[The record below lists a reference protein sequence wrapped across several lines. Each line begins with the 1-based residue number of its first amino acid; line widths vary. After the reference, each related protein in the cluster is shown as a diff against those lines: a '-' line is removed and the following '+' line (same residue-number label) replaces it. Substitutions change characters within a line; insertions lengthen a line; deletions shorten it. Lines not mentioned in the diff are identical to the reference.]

1 MGENWQKGAAV
12 SGATVMQVCA
22 SVCLL
27 GCLEDG

>member
-1 MGENWQKGAAV
+1 MGENWAERCRE